1 VVFSL
6 VKDSICGVR
15 NKEKDRKKKGIS
27 PTGSISLSSRGRAFR
42 LEGEVCVS
50 TTNRNFN
57 GRIDKVEKGELNYEK
72 NLK

>member
-1 VVFSL
+1 MV
-6 VKDSICGVR
+6 
-15 NKEKDRKKKGIS
+15 
-27 PTGSISLSSRGRAFR
+27 TAFC

-50 TTNRNFN
+50 TTKRNFN